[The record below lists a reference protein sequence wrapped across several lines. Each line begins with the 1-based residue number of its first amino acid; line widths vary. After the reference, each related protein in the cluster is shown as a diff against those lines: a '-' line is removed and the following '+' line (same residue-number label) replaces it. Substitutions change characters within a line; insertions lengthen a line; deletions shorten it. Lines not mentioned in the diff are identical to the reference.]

1 MSWKK
6 TAVNITMGNERYP
19 KGIKVIRFNNIVED
33 PTKEQIQMFAEGLVL
48 LSDGDSYLGSEIV
61 KYTQQSAK

>member
-6 TAVNITMGNERYP
+6 TAINITMGNDKYP
-19 KGIKVIRFNNIVED
+19 KGIRVFRFNNIVEE
-33 PTKEQIQMFAEGLVL
+33 PTTDQIETFAQGLVL
-48 LSDGDSYLGSEIV
+48 LSDGDTYLGSEIV

>member
-6 TAVNITMGNERYP
+6 TAITITMGNDKYP
-19 KGIKVIRFNNIVED
+19 KGIKVIRFNNIVEE
-33 PTKEQIQMFAEGLVL
+33 PTKEQLQQFAEGLVL